1 MILYFRPTSPSMA
14 FATKVWM
21 SSGVRAAGLNASL
34 IAAGTAGSS
43 VTRRGAA
50 FVFTAGVGDDM
61 NTGRFVSEFVGRIE
75 GDKGLDCSAL
85 GVVVLGGE
93 LAGNAGVSGVLRV
106 DMEDMEAWWWIR

>member
-1 MILYFRPTSPSMA
+1 
-14 FATKVWM
+14 
-21 SSGVRAAGLNASL
+21 
-34 IAAGTAGSS
+34 
-43 VTRRGAA
+43 
-50 FVFTAGVGDDM
+50 M

-106 DMEDMEAWWWIR
+106 DIEDMEAWWWIR